1 MPDKTAPDKTA
12 PDKSAHT
19 WRIVVLCDNLSQDP
33 ACGCE
38 WGLSL
43 ALDAGEHGLW
53 LWDTG
58 HTALFLKNAAALGI
72 DAPSA
77 RGLALSHGHYD
88 HTGGLSA
95 LLMAGFKGSIH
106 AHPACAGERWAAERD
121 GAKSIGPPAPL
132 PAFIPAGPVTRLAPG
147 LTMLTDIPR
156 APGRFQAVQG
166 FSHDETGH
174 EPDTVPDDAFLV
186 IDTAQGPVVIL
197 GCCHSGLANS
207 LHCAAQRLGL
217 QSFHAVL
224 GGLHLYKAKAQAIEE
239 TAHALAHFGVA
250 RLVAGHCTGVDRVE
264 ALRDLLCGTADGLSR
279 GLWPQCSVEHL
290 CAGQTLEF

>member
-1 MPDKTAPDKTA
+1 MPGQSAPVQSA
-12 PDKSAHT
+12 PT
-19 WRIVVLCDNLSQDP
+19 WRVVVLCDNVSQDP

-43 ALDAGEHGLW
+43 AVDAGEHGLW

-58 HTALFLKNAAALGI
+58 NTALFLKNAAVLGV

-95 LLMAGFKGSIH
+95 LLEAGFKGAIH
-106 AHPACAGERWAAERD
+106 AHPACSRERWSADRG
-121 GAKSIGPPAPL
+121 GAKRIGPPAPL
-132 PAFIPAGPVTRLAPG
+132 PAFTPAGPVACLAPG

-166 FSHDETGH
+166 FSFDESGH

-186 IDTAQGPVVIL
+186 MDTAQGPVVIL

-207 LHCAAQRLGL
+207 LHCAAERLGL
-217 QSFHAVL
+217 QSIHAVL
-224 GGLHLYKAKAQAIEE
+224 GGLHLYKAEAPAIEE
-239 TAHALAHFGVA
+239 TARTLAHYGVA

-264 ALRDLLCGTADGLSR
+264 TLR
-279 GLWPQCSVEHL
+279 GLLQGLLPKCRVEHL
-290 CAGQTLEF
+290 RAGQTFSF